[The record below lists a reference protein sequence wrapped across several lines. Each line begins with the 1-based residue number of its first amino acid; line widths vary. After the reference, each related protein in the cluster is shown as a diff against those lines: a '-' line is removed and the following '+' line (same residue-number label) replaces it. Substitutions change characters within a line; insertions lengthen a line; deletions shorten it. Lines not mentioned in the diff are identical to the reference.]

1 MMEESL
7 FLEDV
12 EMTPGR
18 REEEVLSGASSE
30 TVLTK
35 SEKPSKKLA
44 RWRHVMELPGNDGDA
59 DKLWNF
65 VAAHVE
71 DKWRKKPC
79 PLAEKAWKQLT
90 GKVMVGYKPGRV
102 VGGIPCAMP
111 GRLASWRRQGG
122 VNSVVDWSEKYVYAE
137 GRGSEKA
144 LTGRWR
150 RSYTARDLE
159 LHYIRCG
166 HRMSAKESGNVLRKA
181 EGKYE
186 RNPMVGAAEKKRRLC
201 CTAKRREWET
211 RGMYP
216 ETGQALMEKYVGRRR
231 RSRSDQVDVI

>member
-1 MMEESL
+1 MAKEAVSVGGEG
-7 FLEDV
+7 V
-12 EMTPGR
+12 E
-18 REEEVLSGASSE
+18 A
-30 TVLTK
+30 
-35 SEKPSKKLA
+35 A
-44 RWRHVMELPGNDGDA
+44 DG
-59 DKLWNF
+59 
-65 VAAHVE
+65 
-71 DKWRKKPC
+71 
-79 PLAEKAWKQLT
+79 Q
-90 GKVMVGYKPGRV
+90 VMVGYKPGRV

-122 VNSVVDWSEKYVYAE
+122 VDSVVDWSEKYVYAE

-186 RNPMVGAAEKKRRLC
+186 RNPVVGAAEKKRRLC
-201 CTAKRREWET
+201 RTSET
-211 RGMYP
+211 TRVGDARDVP
-216 ETGQALMEKYVGRRR
+216 ETGQALMEKYVGRRG

>member
-1 MMEESL
+1 
-7 FLEDV
+7 
-12 EMTPGR
+12 
-18 REEEVLSGASSE
+18 
-30 TVLTK
+30 
-35 SEKPSKKLA
+35 
-44 RWRHVMELPGNDGDA
+44 MELPGNGGDA

-122 VNSVVDWSEKYVYAE
+122 VDSVVDWSEKYVYAE

-181 EGKYE
+181 EGSMSGILWWCSGEEAEVVPYSE
-186 RNPMVGAAEKKRRLC
+186 TTRVGDARDVPGDGASIDGEVCWSTGAE
-201 CTAKRREWET
+201 
-211 RGMYP
+211 
-216 ETGQALMEKYVGRRR
+216 
-231 RSRSDQVDVI
+231 